1 MIYLSLFC
9 GRPEVLQ
16 GDSSFEALQGDS
28 LQVKNVIKSTL
39 LLGQIMTFLARNVW
53 KNEDAGTSSFYKICF
68 KMIVIWNFLAN
79 S

>member
-39 LLGQIMTFLARNVW
+39 LLGQIMTFLARNV
-53 KNEDAGTSSFYKICF
+53 
-68 KMIVIWNFLAN
+68 
-79 S
+79 